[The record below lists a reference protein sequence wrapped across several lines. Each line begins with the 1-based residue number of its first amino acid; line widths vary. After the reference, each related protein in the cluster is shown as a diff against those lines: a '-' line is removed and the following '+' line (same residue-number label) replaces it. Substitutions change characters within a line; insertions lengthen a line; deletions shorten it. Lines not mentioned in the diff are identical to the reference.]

1 MLDIKSKSSKLVAFL
16 MVLFIILTSSIGML
30 LSYPKIEKLSEQYRY
45 NIYEVVTD
53 ILRDIVID
61 NYCLY
66 YKTITKNNEMPY
78 SELFMDMNTN
88 SSSYVEVE
96 KNNYIEQFND
106 ILNEYSYQLE
116 DTLNLEYYVLNKEN
130 SITEKRS
137 SSEIEKLFDS
147 NYNSKDIDEK
157 YDFYIVFDFFYF

>member
-1 MLDIKSKSSKLVAFL
+1 M
-16 MVLFIILTSSIGML
+16 
-30 LSYPKIEKLSEQYRY
+30 
-45 NIYEVVTD
+45 
-53 ILRDIVID
+53 D

-88 SSSYVEVE
+88 SSSYIEAE
-96 KNNYIEQFND
+96 KNNYIEQFNGFLD
-106 ILNEYSYQLE
+106 GYSYQLE
-116 DTLNLEYYVLNKEN
+116 DILNLEYYVLNKEN

-137 SSEIEKLFDS
+137 SSEIEKLFDI

-157 YDFYIVFDFFYF
+157 YDFYIVFDYDDKGNLKIEKSIWCR